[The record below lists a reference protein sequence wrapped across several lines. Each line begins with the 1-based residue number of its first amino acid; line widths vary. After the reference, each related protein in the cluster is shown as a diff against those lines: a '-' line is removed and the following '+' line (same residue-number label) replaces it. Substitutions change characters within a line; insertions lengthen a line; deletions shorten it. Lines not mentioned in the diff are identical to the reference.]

1 MTVLTAIQNVSAS
14 IALDRP
20 EAVFSSTEREHFEL
34 QVLANTAGLYIAKDS
49 EWQALKVVATLT
61 GDGSATAFDLPADYD
76 RMLKAAE
83 LRSSR
88 YITSLTHIND
98 SDQWLDMEI
107 RQFNQIAGMWTLFGG
122 QIHIRPA
129 PAVGEEVK
137 FFHMSKLWARD
148 DQGSLKEGFANDA
161 DTFRLS
167 ETLLELCMIW
177 KWRAQKG
184 LPYAQDQDNYEDAKE
199 KVIVADK
206 GARILAVGRPRRLRG
221 AATAYPVS
229 IVP

>member
-34 QVLANTAGLYIAKDS
+34 QVLANTAGLYIAKDY
-49 EWQALKVVATLT
+49 EWQALKAVATLA
-61 GDGSATAFDLPADYD
+61 GDGARSTFDLPADYD
-76 RMLKAAE
+76 RMLKEAE

-88 YITSLTHIND
+88 YITSLTHITD

-107 RQFNQIAGMWTLFGG
+107 RQFNQVAGMWTLYGG
-122 QIHIRPA
+122 QMQIRPA
-129 PAVGEEVK
+129 PAAAEEVK
-137 FFHMSKLWARD
+137 FFYMTTLWAKD
-148 DQGSLKEGFANDA
+148 DQSTLTGGFTKDT

-167 ETLLELCMIW
+167 EKLLELCMIW

-199 KVIVADK
+199 KLITADK
-206 GARILAVGRPRRLRG
+206 GSRILAVGRQRRIRG
-221 AATAYPVS
+221 VSTAYPVS

>member
-1 MTVLTAIQNVSAS
+1 MTVLTAIQNVSAA

-34 QVLANTAGLYIAKDS
+34 QVLANTAGLHIAKDY

-61 GDGSATAFDLPADYD
+61 GDGTKTAFDLPDNYD
-76 RMLKAAE
+76 RMLKQAE

-88 YITSLTHIND
+88 YSTALSHVID

-107 RQFNQIAGMWTLFGG
+107 RQFNQVAGMWTMFGG
-122 QIHIRPA
+122 QIHISPA

-137 FFHMSKLWARD
+137 FFHMSKHWAKD
-148 DQGSLKEGFANDA
+148 DQDSLKDGFAQDA
-161 DTFRLS
+161 DLFRLS
-167 ETLLELCMIW
+167 ESLLELCMIW

-199 KVIVADK
+199 KLIVADK
-206 GARILAVGRPRRLRG
+206 GSRILGVGRSRRVRG
-221 AATAYPVS
+221 VTTAYPVS

>member
-20 EAVFSSTEREHFEL
+20 EAVFSSAEREHFEL
-34 QVLANTAGLYIAKDS
+34 QVLANTAGLYIAKDY
-49 EWQALKVVATLT
+49 EWQALKVVATLI
-61 GDGSATAFDLPADYD
+61 GDGTRTAFGLPPDYD

-88 YITSLTHIND
+88 YIASLTHITD
-98 SDQWLDMEI
+98 SDQWLGMEI
-107 RQFNQIAGMWTLFGG
+107 RQFNQIAGMWTLHGG
-122 QIHIRPA
+122 QVHVRPA
-129 PAVGEEVK
+129 PATGEEVK
-137 FFHMSKLWARD
+137 FFHMSKLWAKD
-148 DQGSLKEGFANDA
+148 DQSTLKDGFTK
-161 DTFRLS
+161 DTDSFRLS

-199 KVIVADK
+199 KLITADK
-206 GARILAVGRPRRLRG
+206 GSRFIAVGRTRRLRG
-221 AATAYPVS
+221 VVPAYPVS

>member
-1 MTVLTAIQNVSAS
+1 MTILTAIQNVSAS

-34 QVLANTAGLYIAKDS
+34 QVLANTTGLHIAKDY
-49 EWQALKVVATLT
+49 EWQALKAVATLT
-61 GDGSATAFDLPADYD
+61 GDGTKPAFDLPDDYD
-76 RMLKAAE
+76 RMLKEAE

-88 YITSLTHIND
+88 YVTPLTPITA

-107 RQFNQIAGMWTLFGG
+107 RQFNQVAGMWTMFGG

-129 PAVGEEVK
+129 PAAGEEVK
-137 FFHMSKLWARD
+137 FFYMTRLWAND
-148 DQGSLKEGFANDA
+148 DQGSLKDGFSKDT
-161 DTFRLS
+161 DTFRLPES
-167 ETLLELCMIW
+167 LLELCMIW

-199 KVIVADK
+199 KLQSTDK
-206 GARILAVGRPRRLRG
+206 GSRIIAVGRPGRFRG
-221 AATAYPVS
+221 ATTAYPIS